1 MKQRAAMN
9 SLFQAEG
16 DAANPLCECLIL
28 LL

>member
-1 MKQRAAMN
+1 MKQKAAMN

-16 DAANPLCECLIL
+16 DAANPLCECLKL